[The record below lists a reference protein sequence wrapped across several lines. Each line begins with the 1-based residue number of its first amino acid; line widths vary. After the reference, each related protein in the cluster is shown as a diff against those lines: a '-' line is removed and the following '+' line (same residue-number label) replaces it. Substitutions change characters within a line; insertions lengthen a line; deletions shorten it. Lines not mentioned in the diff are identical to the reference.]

1 MSLHTYVADSSFFVI
16 LAPSNLEADHAIRQT
31 PYTDLGKA
39 SDDPGQ
45 HHEKGRLMSYSSWKS
60 RGWKRQGL
68 FGCTRYSTDG
78 RLISGKHS
86 ARSDKK
92 EFTSGRRAAGFSCPK
107 IQMWGLHQ
115 PPEMASIVRF
125 MWPSWCST
133 DVFPNGSNRVLFL
146 LRGDLQP
153 SQVVGC
159 GKPWGNT
166 CSLATLVIWTSGS
179 YQA

>member
-78 RLISGKHS
+78 RFNFGKAQCTIRQEGVHFRKKGCRLFLSEDPDVGVASTSRDGFNSPFYVAFVVLYRCIPEWQQPGPLSFAWGS
-86 ARSDKK
+86 AA
-92 EFTSGRRAAGFSCPK
+92 FTSRGMWQAMGKYMLTRNSCH
-107 IQMWGLHQ
+107 L
-115 PPEMASIVRF
+115 
-125 MWPSWCST
+125 
-133 DVFPNGSNRVLFL
+133 D
-146 LRGDLQP
+146 
-153 SQVVGC
+153 
-159 GKPWGNT
+159 
-166 CSLATLVIWTSGS
+166 
-179 YQA
+179 